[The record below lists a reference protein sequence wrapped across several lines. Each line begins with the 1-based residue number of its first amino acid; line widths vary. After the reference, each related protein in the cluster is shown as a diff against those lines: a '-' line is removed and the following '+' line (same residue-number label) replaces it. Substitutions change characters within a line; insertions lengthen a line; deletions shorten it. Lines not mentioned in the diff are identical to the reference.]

1 LGECSNC
8 LGQGDGE
15 GAAAALG
22 QLAADLEGM
31 QEQLEEMEMLEEA
44 LDQIAM
50 AKQAMGC
57 QQCNGLGCAACNG
70 MGNNLGMFPG
80 NGGGEG
86 GLKPGTS
93 PGGGFADEPIDPLE
107 ANSYDSQVRQQPGR
121 GRAVITDL
129 VDGPN
134 IKGAVLE
141 EIKSEI
147 SAGERAA
154 DDPLTSERLPR
165 GHREHAKEFFET
177 FREGE

>member
-1 LGECSNC
+1 
-8 LGQGDGE
+8 
-15 GAAAALG
+15 
-22 QLAADLEGM
+22 M